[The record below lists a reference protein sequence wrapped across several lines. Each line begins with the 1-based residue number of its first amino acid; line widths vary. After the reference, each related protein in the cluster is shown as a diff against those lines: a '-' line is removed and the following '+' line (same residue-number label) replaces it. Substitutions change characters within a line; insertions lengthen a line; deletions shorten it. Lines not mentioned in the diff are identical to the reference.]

1 MKEVEMKHRIVIAA
15 AALAALSGCASAPV
29 GQSELIGE
37 RYHVTNIDTY
47 PVRIES
53 VDGSS
58 STQRTQY
65 VAPGMRRLTL
75 QTVPGGAGFSDTVAF
90 ELDVKPCTRYY
101 IVAVKANPLDSN
113 FTPRVDYAMPLGSG
127 CRMP

>member
-1 MKEVEMKHRIVIAA
+1 MNDTTLRIAA
-15 AALAALSGCASAPV
+15 AAVLALAAAGCATAPA
-29 GQSELIGE
+29 GQSELVGQ
-37 RYHVTNIDTY
+37 RYFVTNIDTY

-58 STQRTQY
+58 STLAVQY

-75 QTVPGGAGFSDTVAF
+75 QTVPGGAGFSDIVAF
-90 ELDVKPCTRYY
+90 EVDVKPCMRYY
-101 IVAVKANPLDSN
+101 IVAVKANPLDSH
-113 FTPRVDYAMPLGSG
+113 FTPKVDYAMSLGSG